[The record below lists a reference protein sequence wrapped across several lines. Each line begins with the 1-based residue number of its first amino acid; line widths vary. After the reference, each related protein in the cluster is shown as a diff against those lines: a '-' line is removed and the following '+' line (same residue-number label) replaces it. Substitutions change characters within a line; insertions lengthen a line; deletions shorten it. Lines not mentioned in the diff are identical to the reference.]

1 MERKRSKG
9 FTDYDLGKK
18 RFFVT
23 PYPKRLGEPFQ
34 ILEPYTYDTHL
45 KQIVTS
51 LKSSKPKHSQTGGT
65 NCPRVFLNIVILSIL
80 SSPEP
85 SGVPLTQFILE
96 NK

>member
-34 ILEPYTYDTHL
+34 NTRAIY
-45 KQIVTS
+45 V
-51 LKSSKPKHSQTGGT
+51 
-65 NCPRVFLNIVILSIL
+65 
-80 SSPEP
+80 
-85 SGVPLTQFILE
+85 
-96 NK
+96 